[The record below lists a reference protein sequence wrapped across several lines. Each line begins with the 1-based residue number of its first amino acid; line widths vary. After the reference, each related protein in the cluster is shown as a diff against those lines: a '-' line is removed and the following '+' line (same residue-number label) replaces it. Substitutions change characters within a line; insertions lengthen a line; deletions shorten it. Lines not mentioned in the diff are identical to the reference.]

1 VRTLSYAAV
10 ASLVIYASP
19 TGLVIIQ
26 PCSVSSSDP
35 RSKGAFPPY
44 TGSINPCP
52 VRSAGPSSDSVVPP
66 PAPLAASSASTSTS
80 AAAAARLAFARF
92 VHGQS
97 AAVKRRPVERADG
110 RLRVGLA
117 REVDECEPARLTGV
131 TVGDKA
137 HL

>member
-1 VRTLSYAAV
+1 MLRFVVRSTLE
-10 ASLVIYASP
+10 
-19 TGLVIIQ
+19 
-26 PCSVSSSDP
+26 
-35 RSKGAFPPY
+35 GAFPPY

-66 PAPLAASSASTSTS
+66 PAPLAASSTSTS

-117 REVDECEPARLTGV
+117 REVDECEAARLTGV